1 MRARVRGFKPFSKK
15 PETIKR
21 NRRRQEQK
29 KREKMGY
36 AVARSVVGDV
46 KCASIVHASNSGL
59 SQPGLFTD
67 PGERGERI
75 QSEQSSM
82 RSSSK
87 TSSSPSS
94 SRTVKTCRLGE
105 SPIDPDCIKC
115 CEEDPTILNESENN
129 SDESE
134 PPLMSESE
142 RDEWERLVGQRF
154 LGMLKE
160 LFNVPGQ
167 RPVLHPDC
175 SSNYP

>member
-1 MRARVRGFKPFSKK
+1 MRARVRGFKPFPKN

-21 NRRRQEQK
+21 TRRRQEQK

-87 TSSSPSS
+87 TSFSSNSSNSSSSSSS

-134 PPLMSESE
+134 PPPMSESE
-142 RDEWERLVGQRF
+142 RDEWERLVGQSF

-160 LFNVPGQ
+160 LFNVPG
-167 RPVLHPDC
+167 
-175 SSNYP
+175 